1 MRALLAESLSPPLWA
16 LVQAISES
24 AAVLGMPLYFVG
36 GLVRDLLLQ
45 KTAVDLDMVVEGNAI
60 ELVRHLQQQF
70 RGEVHTHARFG
81 TAKWFVEPD
90 IWQAVVSRYGSHSR
104 DLEPMTPLFVFL
116 PESIDFVTARSE
128 FYTEPSALPEVERG
142 SIKLDLHRR
151 DFTINTLA
159 IRLDGAHLG
168 ELLDFYGG
176 QRDLEQGLIR
186 VLHSLSFIDDP
197 TRILRAIRLEQR
209 LAFSIEPRTLELLAD
224 SLPMLSRVTGDRIR
238 REIEQGMREADPVKV
253 LERLSNLHV
262 MEHIQEGLTLTPKA
276 AHYLYRVPLFITNPL
291 WQETMAEDS
300 LEFIYF
306 ALWLVPLSRKVQQ
319 KTVRRLRGRKAT
331 CEDVL
336 AVGELVQL
344 LRSLPKDA
352 LPSQIARSC
361 RPYRSRVL
369 LAARI
374 VFDDDPLG
382 DQLDRYYSEWRFV
395 KASLSGDD
403 LQKLGLSPGPSFAF
417 YLDRLLAA
425 RLDGLVEDEA
435 GERSF
440 LAEMLTNK
448 EEAG

>member
-1 MRALLAESLSPPLWA
+1 M
-16 LVQAISES
+16 
-24 AAVLGMPLYFVG
+24 
-36 GLVRDLLLQ
+36 
-45 KTAVDLDMVVEGNAI
+45 
-60 ELVRHLQQQF
+60 
-70 RGEVHTHARFG
+70 
-81 TAKWFVEPD
+81 
-90 IWQAVVSRYGSHSR
+90 
-104 DLEPMTPLFVFL
+104 
-116 PESIDFVTARSE
+116 
-128 FYTEPSALPEVERG
+128 
-142 SIKLDLHRR
+142 
-151 DFTINTLA
+151 
-159 IRLDGAHLG
+159 
-168 ELLDFYGG
+168 LDFYGG
-176 QRDLEQGLIR
+176 QRDLERGLIR

-253 LERLSNLHV
+253 LERLSNLGV
-262 MEHIQEGLTLTPKA
+262 MEHIQEGLEWIPQA

-291 WQETMAEDS
+291 WQETLAEDS
-300 LEFIYF
+300 LEFLYF
-306 ALWLVPLSRKVQQ
+306 ALWLVPLPIEVQQ

-336 AVGELVQL
+336 AVGELLQV
-344 LRSLPKDA
+344 LRSLPDDA

-369 LAARI
+369 LTARI

-382 DQLDRYYSEWRFV
+382 DQLDRYYNEWRFV

-403 LQKLGLSPGPSFAF
+403 LQEMGLSPGPSFAF

-435 GERSF
+435 GERSL
-440 LAEMLTNK
+440 LAEMLKNK